1 MKKIKMRRTDL
12 LFFTVIVSMFFT
24 SFAFAAGM
32 EQNSETAYD
41 MMTSGAQTPQAQ
53 ASSNISADEL
63 KGMKVVNQDGKD
75 IGKIKE
81 VRVDQDTGAVN
92 FVILAKTKMMGL
104 SESDYAVPIRAI
116 TVSPDQKQATLNVD
130 ESLLASAPKQAT
142 NISDKDFE
150 LQLEQHYG
158 IAPAWKSDQGTSAPQ
173 MENEAAPQDKYQGSP
188 PSPSPMQERNS
199 GD

>member
-1 MKKIKMRRTDL
+1 MKKIKMRRMDL
-12 LFFTVIVSMFFT
+12 LFFAVIVSMFFA

-32 EQNSETAYD
+32 EENGETAYE
-41 MMTSGAQTPQAQ
+41 MMTSGAQAQ
-53 ASSNISADEL
+53 ANSNISADEL

-92 FVILAKTKMMGL
+92 FVILSQAKMMGL
-104 SESDYAVPIRAI
+104 SASNYAVPIRAI
-116 TVSPDQKQATLNVD
+116 TVSPDQSQATLNVD

-158 IAPAWKSDQGTSAPQ
+158 IAPAWKSDQGTSVPQ
-173 MENEAAPQDKYQGSP
+173 MENEAAPQDEYMGSP
-188 PSPSPMQERNS
+188 PSPSPMQERDS